1 MLFSVIF
8 IAVLDNSL
16 FLKKLDLK
24 KNHKLTSWFV
34 QLPII

>member
-16 FLKKLDLK
+16 FLKKLDAK
-24 KNHKLTSWFV
+24 KNYKLTSWFAK
-34 QLPII
+34 LPII

>member
-16 FLKKLDLK
+16 FLKKLDPK
-24 KNHKLTSWFV
+24 KKYKLTSWFAK
-34 QLPII
+34 LPII